1 MDQRSCD
8 LVVFQGGSE
17 EIITRSLRLPLSGYS
32 TSGVAGGIVCQ
43 ALHLFK
49 EEYVPNFNIH
59 MPGYPVENYGSRVW
73 MMPRL
78 CMFSNLPSGM
88 DAASPSTALRTAS
101 LGFRRGVFEAKR
113 LELTAK
119 G

>member
-1 MDQRSCD
+1 MGQRSCG
-8 LVVFQGGSE
+8 LVFFQGGSE

-32 TSGVAGGIVCQ
+32 TFGVAGGIVYQ
-43 ALHLFK
+43 ALHLLK
-49 EEYVPNFNIH
+49 EYMPNFNIH

-78 CMFSNLPSGM
+78 CMFSNLPSSM
-88 DAASPSTALRTAS
+88 DVVSPSTALCAAS

>member
-1 MDQRSCD
+1 MDQRSCG
-8 LVVFQGGSE
+8 LVFQGGSE
-17 EIITRSLRLPLSGYS
+17 EIITRSPRLPLSGYS
-32 TSGVAGGIVCQ
+32 ISGVAGGIVHQ

-49 EEYVPNFNIH
+49 ECMPNFNIH

-73 MMPRL
+73 MVPRL

-88 DAASPSTALRTAS
+88 DAASPSTALHIAS
-101 LGFRRGVFEAKR
+101 LGFRRCDFEAKR